1 MISQPFG
8 VAFNGSVVI
17 LEGSLRKTVLNV
29 ISELDDV
36 WVIGVRL

>member
-8 VAFNGSVVI
+8 VAFNDSTMI

-29 ISELDDV
+29 ISELDDG
-36 WVIGVRL
+36 WVIGLR